1 MNLSIASSTTTNINI
16 TINNLLYLGLLLYK
30 HSDLHTPGL
39 INLIHS
45 HTPPHTRLS
54 TAVAVNYTLG
64 KTKS

>member
-30 HSDLHTPGL
+30 HSDLHTSGL

-45 HTPPHTRLS
+45 HTHTHTHTRLS
-54 TAVAVNYTLG
+54 TAVAVN
-64 KTKS
+64 